1 MMSKDHPKEPL
12 TTTALFS
19 LLEKSQSLETFF
31 SDHTDDL
38 PSLSMS
44 DYLSILLD
52 RYHMSK
58 QAVICAANLERSNG
72 YQIFNGYRTPR
83 RNALLRIAF
92 GMQLTLEETQYLL
105 KLALRG
111 ELYPRNRRDAAL
123 IYCIQHKFSLI
134 DAELML
140 EQLGEE
146 MLE

>member
-1 MMSKDHPKEPL
+1 MSKDRSKEPL

-19 LLEKSQSLETFF
+19 LLEKSHSLETFF

-44 DYLSILLD
+44 DYLVYLLE

-92 GMQLTLEETQYLL
+92 GMHLPLEETQYLL
-105 KLALRG
+105 KLAQRG

-134 DAELML
+134 DTELML
-140 EQLGEE
+140 ERLGEE